1 MIFWLAFTF
10 YKLLPLTLESKILEP
25 MIRSAILFMII
36 ALITGVTGFG
46 IIAGGAAVI
55 AQTIFFISLV
65 MLLVSLLSSPRP
77 TRSQDQLEV

>member
-1 MIFWLAFTF
+1 
-10 YKLLPLTLESKILEP
+10 

-46 IIAGGAAVI
+46 IIVGSAAVI

-65 MLLVSLLSSPRP
+65 MLMVSLLSSPRP

>member
-1 MIFWLAFTF
+1 
-10 YKLLPLTLESKILEP
+10 
-25 MIRSAILFMII
+25 MIRSAILFFFI

-55 AQTIFFISLV
+55 AQTLFFISMV

-77 TRSQDQLEV
+77 TRSIDS

>member
-1 MIFWLAFTF
+1 
-10 YKLLPLTLESKILEP
+10 
-25 MIRSAILFMII
+25 MII

-46 IIAGGAAVI
+46 IIAGGPAVI